1 MHDAMAD
8 RGDAIATTLLRMPF
22 EQRGK
27 RALVRAL
34 LAIERCIVQRVPPCI
49 AHAQPCLQPGAEAI
63 GLPRPARSRQRIA
76 LFALL
81 GRRKQRDLD
90 RRRPGVQREQRFGQT

>member
-8 RGDAIATTLLRMPF
+8 RGDAITTALLRMPL

-34 LAIERCIVQRVPPCI
+34 LTIERRIVQRATLCI
-49 AHAQPCLQPGAEAI
+49 AHAQPCLQSSTKPI

-76 LFALL
+76 PFALL
-81 GRRKQRDLD
+81 GRLEQRDLD